1 MSAPVIYVLD
11 ADVFITAKN
20 TYYAFDICP
29 GFWESLLRAN
39 QADQVRSI
47 DRIKAELL
55 AGQPK
60 EDLVV
65 WVKETVPA
73 DFFHGTQTRAVLDA
87 YAEIAL
93 WIQRSTQYLDRAKA
107 KFATEADGW
116 LVAYS
121 MVHGTT
127 VVTNEQSRPEAR
139 GRVLLPDVCGQFKV
153 PTTDPFAMLRSLAVK
168 LDLRAPGAP

>member
-1 MSAPVIYVLD
+1 MKKPAAYVLD
-11 ADVFITAKN
+11 SDVFIAAKN
-20 TYYAFDICP
+20 AYYAFDICP
-29 GFWESLLRAN
+29 GFWESIVQSHQYDR
-39 QADQVRSI
+39 VRSI

-65 WVKETVPA
+65 WVKQTVPA
-73 DFFHGTQTRAVLDA
+73 GFFHGTQSKPVLDA

-93 WIQRSTQYLDRAKA
+93 WVQRSTQYLDRAKA

-127 VVTNEQSRPEAR
+127 VVTNEQPRPDSRS
-139 GRVLLPDVCGQFKV
+139 RVLLPDVCRQFKV
-153 PTTDPFAMLRSLAVK
+153 PSKDTFTMLRSLAVR
-168 LDLRAPGAP
+168 LDLRAKGAR

>member
-1 MSAPVIYVLD
+1 MKKPAAYVLD
-11 ADVFITAKN
+11 SDVFIAAKN
-20 TYYAFDICP
+20 AYYAFDICP
-29 GFWESLLRAN
+29 GFWESIVYAHEHDR
-39 QADQVRSI
+39 VRSI

-73 DFFHGTQTRAVLDA
+73 RFFHGTQSKAVLDA

-93 WIQRSTQYLDRAKA
+93 WVQRSTQYLDRAKA

-121 MVHGTT
+121 MVHGST
-127 VVTNEQSRPEAR
+127 VVTNEQPRPDSHS
-139 GRVLLPDVCGQFKV
+139 RVLLPDVCTQFKV
-153 PTTDPFAMLRSLAVK
+153 PSKDTFTMLRSLAVK
-168 LDLRAPGAP
+168 LDLRAKGAT